1 MVTIIVFILIIYLF
15 VRNNE
20 LKTENQKLKNQLAKQ
35 ETRKIENSE
44 IELDLKEE
52 DSNID
57 KTSIIETV
65 VEESPQKEE
74 VYTEK
79 IVKPKV
85 KAKKYNDQEIKNTT
99 ILSVGAILVI
109 LSAIIF
115 LTTTWNTSLNI
126 IKTFVILLMFL
137 VFLGSS
143 YIADKYLKI
152 KQTSTIFL
160 YIAFSYLPLVFISIS
175 IFELLGH
182 YLSFYGPGKYI
193 YLAISTIILA
203 IIYYYYMISKKD
215 IFFAIGSII
224 FQVLSVILLVLIFTT
239 NINVVLLGISIYALV
254 YNILYAKNK
263 YYYNEETHLGVLQTT
278 VVPVLV
284 ISIFSSFLLKKLV
297 SLDIYYIL
305 LLVSLYFNICSLL
318 KNNSKAK
325 EYLSIASSIMIVYI
339 FTNIAYLINEGFIIY
354 QLMILISIVIN
365 YLIELILSKKLST
378 ENFVINSVVL
388 MSIYLITFTQNNV
401 IPSYLMLLLQILIT
415 IYAKVLNDNNDLD
428 YIISIAVN
436 IEILNIFYSLNI
448 NYLLL
453 PIMYLI
459 VFVASNLLKEKQLKL
474 TFKETSVIFTIIGY
488 IISIYNNS
496 TEYTSLMIIAAIIT
510 LVYFIYYLTNKSKI
524 IKYLSYCWL
533 IVTCY
538 YTTINI
544 VPNSDYLLYAI
555 SISSFITFML
565 DKFLS
570 PKEENW
576 YELILGELI
585 VTFFCLT
592 FTTSSLVILLFPVIT
607 ILFIIYNKDWNKT
620 DYLNIIPIISFFLYI
635 INYND
640 SQNTTIMT
648 ISIIITSVYFIYY
661 LTDKNKIIKYISYCW
676 LIVTCYYTA
685 INIVPN
691 SDYSLYAISM
701 SSIITY
707 MFDKYLS
714 PKEEN
719 WYEFILGELIVTFFC
734 LSFTNSNLA
743 LLLFPI
749 MTMIFILYNKEW
761 NKTDYLNIIPIL
773 SIYSYIISKNINE
786 MNYYTVIC
794 YLIPI
799 VLLIYLYSSKKKE
812 YIILSLVSTILAI
825 LAFPQNTY
833 IVIISLLLC
842 LITYYAVDDN
852 NRKGYL
858 SGIYILLTI
867 LAKKIIY
874 DLNLTNI
881 TVLNIGIY
889 IAPLL
894 LMTRTIMSKD
904 NNDYKTIEY
913 VGLIIIYF
921 IALTNY
927 SSESDGML
935 FVFLLLVLTI
945 VSYYKK
951 YGPVFLTSLISI
963 LVNVFI
969 LTRVFWLS
977 IPWWVYILFV
987 GSTLI
992 AFAIRNEISEKNKKE
1007 SILKEVAKKIDL

>member
-1 MVTIIVFILIIYLF
+1 MVMIIVFILIIYLF

-35 ETRKIENSE
+35 ETRKIEKTE
-44 IELDLKEE
+44 KELNLKEE

-57 KTSIIETV
+57 KTSIKETI
-65 VEESPQKEE
+65 VEESPKNTEI
-74 VYTEK
+74 YTEK
-79 IVKPKV
+79 VVKPKV

-203 IIYYYYMISKKD
+203 IIYYYYMLRKKD

-325 EYLSIASSIMIVYI
+325 EYLSIASPIMIVYI

-474 TFKETSVIFTIIGY
+474 TFKETSVIFTMIGY

-538 YTTINI
+538 YTAINI
-544 VPNSDYLLYAI
+544 VPNSDYL
-555 SISSFITFML
+555 
-565 DKFLS
+565 
-570 PKEENW
+570 
-576 YELILGELI
+576 
-585 VTFFCLT
+585 
-592 FTTSSLVILLFPVIT
+592 
-607 ILFIIYNKDWNKT
+607 
-620 DYLNIIPIISFFLYI
+620 
-635 INYND
+635 
-640 SQNTTIMT
+640 
-648 ISIIITSVYFIYY
+648 
-661 LTDKNKIIKYISYCW
+661 
-676 LIVTCYYTA
+676 
-685 INIVPN
+685 
-691 SDYSLYAISM
+691 LYAISM

-719 WYEFILGELIVTFFC
+719 WYEFILGELIVTFFR

-874 DLNLTNI
+874 DLNLANI